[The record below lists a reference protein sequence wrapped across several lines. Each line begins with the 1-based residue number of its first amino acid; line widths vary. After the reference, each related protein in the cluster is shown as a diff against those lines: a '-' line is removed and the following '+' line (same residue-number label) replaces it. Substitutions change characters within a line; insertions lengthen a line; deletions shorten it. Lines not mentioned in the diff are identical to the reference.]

1 LTGNTGVY
9 SATQISVT
17 DASAMTMSKTSIVVQ
32 TGDFTQQMYKATL
45 VIKGNDKRS
54 KTVTIDVIVTGV
66 DPSDCVHSLKNSA
79 SFFTDTLTKVQIDQA
94 ISGSVGAICGASSVM
109 MSLDGTNTDWI
120 TTNSKSW
127 NVKSVSGD
135 YKLGAKAKFANVE
148 DEADL
153 GEVVLS
159 WRQGCLVAVD
169 EVTIVSFRAADNDT
183 QTTAAANLQA
193 SGTKTGDCGDSFV
206 FTATLTSENGDVAQ
220 VPITAA
226 DFFSEAGAS
235 ATVDIDR
242 FVQHHQFSLKVVA
255 DKAPTVA
262 QHQA

>member
-1 LTGNTGVY
+1 MAGNSGVY
-9 SATQISVT
+9 SAPQIFVQHNYDMKIS
-17 DASAMTMSKTSIVVQ
+17 SSSIVIQ
-32 TGDFTQQMYKATL
+32 TGDFTQQHFVATL
-45 VIKGNDKRS
+45 VVKGSGNRQ
-54 KTVTIDVIVTGV
+54 KTVTTNVIFTGV
-66 DPSDCVHSLKNSA
+66 DPSDCKHSLTNSA

-94 ISGSVGAICGASSVM
+94 ITGSVGAICGASSVM

-120 TTNSKSW
+120 STNSKSW

-135 YKLGAKAKFANVE
+135 YKVGAKAKFANVE

-235 ATVDIDR
+235 ATIDIER
-242 FVQHHQFSLKVVA
+242 FVQHHLFSLKVVA